1 MKQEI
6 IDKINRLASQ
16 DEPFLFVI
24 NYQADEAFI
33 RKLSDINPEECLFD
47 FEGKGNFS
55 HTRKETWKEE
65 ISETTW
71 QIEPPLYEDYEQ
83 SFNIVKSNIMAGN
96 SYLTNLTNRVPVSCN
111 LSLEEIF
118 HRAKGK
124 YKLLLRRKRTQAED
138 KAHLKEENIEENLT
152 PFVCFSPETFVR
164 IKGGRI
170 YSYPMK
176 GTLDASL
183 PNAEKLLMEDR
194 KEAAEHATI
203 VDLIRNDLSR
213 VAEDVR
219 VDKYRYVDVL
229 HTNKGDILQTSSEI
243 SGRLPEDYPH
253 HLGEILDAQ
262 LPAGSITGAPK
273 DKTMQIIQEAEGY
286 DRGFYTGIMG
296 IYDQGELNSAVMIRF
311 IEEEE
316 TSPVDFEADGEK
328 NFKANEGKKPKIVF
342 QGRRR
347 HHFEERLP
355 EGIRGSDSENLPS
368 DLNPPFI
375 LEKIKEIMK
384 QQFVETIKIK
394 NGKALA
400 LPYHQARMERTIRR
414 FFPTLASE
422 EIKLS
427 SLISPKEEMNLYKAR
442 VVYDIQ
448 GVEAIEYA
456 PYKMKEIHSLKVVE
470 DDEIDYTYK
479 STDRSALNALVAQKD
494 DCDEIIIVK
503 NGLITDTSF
512 TNLALF
518 DGNRWLTP
526 KHPLLQGTKRAQLL
540 EAGIIL
546 EADLTL
552 ENLRKAEKV
561 SLFNAMIDFGEREV
575 TKIFLPDQN

>member
-24 NYQADEAFI
+24 NYQGDKAFI
-33 RKLSDINPEECLFD
+33 RLLSDINPEECLFD
-47 FEGKGNFS
+47 FEGRGNLS
-55 HTRKETWKEE
+55 HAWKETWKEGTWKEETWKKKISEEE

-71 QIEPPLYEDYEQ
+71 QIEPPLYEDYERN
-83 SFNIVKSNIMAGN
+83 FNIVKSNIMAGN
-96 SYLTNLTNRVPVSCN
+96 SYLTNLTCRVPVSCN
-111 LSLEEIF
+111 LSLEDIF

-124 YKLLLRRKRTQAED
+124 YKLLLRRKR
-138 KAHLKEENIEENLT
+138 NLT

-183 PNAEKLLMEDR
+183 PNAEKQLMEDR

-213 VAEDVR
+213 VAENVR
-219 VDKYRYVDVL
+219 VDKYRYIDVL

-311 IEEEE
+311 IEEE

-328 NFKANEGKKPKIVF
+328 NFKAKEGK
-342 QGRRR
+342 
-347 HHFEERLP
+347 
-355 EGIRGSDSENLPS
+355 
-368 DLNPPFI
+368 
-375 LEKIKEIMK
+375 
-384 QQFVETIKIK
+384 
-394 NGKALA
+394 
-400 LPYHQARMERTIRR
+400 
-414 FFPTLASE
+414 ASE
-422 EIKLS
+422 GKEPKASRKLYFKAGGGITS
-427 SLISPKEEMNLYKAR
+427 KSDCQREYEE
-442 VVYDIQ
+442 VIQ
-448 GVEAIEYA
+448 
-456 PYKMKEIHSLKVVE
+456 
-470 DDEIDYTYK
+470 
-479 STDRSALNALVAQKD
+479 
-494 DCDEIIIVK
+494 
-503 NGLITDTSF
+503 
-512 TNLALF
+512 
-518 DGNRWLTP
+518 
-526 KHPLLQGTKRAQLL
+526 
-540 EAGIIL
+540 
-546 EADLTL
+546 
-552 ENLRKAEKV
+552 
-561 SLFNAMIDFGEREV
+561 
-575 TKIFLPDQN
+575 KIYLPF

>member
-24 NYQADEAFI
+24 NYQGNKAFI
-33 RKLSDINPEECLFD
+33 RQLSDINPEECLFD
-47 FEGKGNFS
+47 FEGRGNS
-55 HTRKETWKEE
+55 SDEMKNNSEKIAEISEKIAEEETSKEE
-65 ISETTW
+65 ISEISW
-71 QIEPPLYEDYEQ
+71 QIAPPLYEDYER
-83 SFNIVKSNIMAGN
+83 SFGIVKSNIMAGN
-96 SYLTNLTNRVPVSCN
+96 SYLTNLTNRVPVNCN

-138 KAHLKEENIEENLT
+138 KAHLKEEAQNKAHLKEENIEENLT
-152 PFVCFSPETFVR
+152 PFVCFSPETFVK

-273 DKTMQIIQEAEGY
+273 DKTMQIIHEAEGY

-311 IEEEE
+311 IEEE

-328 NFKANEGKKPKIVF
+328 NFKANEGKKPKESRELYFKAGGGITSKSDC
-342 QGRRR
+342 RREY
-347 HHFEERLP
+347 EEVIQKIYLP
-355 EGIRGSDSENLPS
+355 
-368 DLNPPFI
+368 F
-375 LEKIKEIMK
+375 
-384 QQFVETIKIK
+384 
-394 NGKALA
+394 
-400 LPYHQARMERTIRR
+400 
-414 FFPTLASE
+414 
-422 EIKLS
+422 
-427 SLISPKEEMNLYKAR
+427 
-442 VVYDIQ
+442 
-448 GVEAIEYA
+448 
-456 PYKMKEIHSLKVVE
+456 
-470 DDEIDYTYK
+470 
-479 STDRSALNALVAQKD
+479 
-494 DCDEIIIVK
+494 
-503 NGLITDTSF
+503 
-512 TNLALF
+512 
-518 DGNRWLTP
+518 
-526 KHPLLQGTKRAQLL
+526 
-540 EAGIIL
+540 
-546 EADLTL
+546 
-552 ENLRKAEKV
+552 
-561 SLFNAMIDFGEREV
+561 
-575 TKIFLPDQN
+575 

>member
-24 NYQADEAFI
+24 NYQGDKVFI
-33 RKLSDINPEECLFD
+33 RLLSDINPEECLFD
-47 FEGKGNFS
+47 FEGRGNFS
-55 HTRKETWKEE
+55 HARKETLKEETWKEE
-65 ISETTW
+65 IPEVTW
-71 QIEPPLYEDYEQ
+71 QITPPLYNDYER

-96 SYLTNLTNRVPVSCN
+96 SYLTNLTCRVPVSCN

-124 YKLLLRRKRTQAED
+124 YKLLLRRKR
-138 KAHLKEENIEENLT
+138 NLN

-183 PNAEKLLMEDR
+183 HDAEKQLMEDR

-219 VDKYRYVDVL
+219 LDKYRYIDVL

-311 IEEEE
+311 IEEE
-316 TSPVDFEADGEK
+316 TSPVDFEADGKK
-328 NFKANEGKKPKIVF
+328 NFKAKEGKASKGKEPKASRKLYFKAGGGITSKSDC
-342 QGRRR
+342 RREY
-347 HHFEERLP
+347 EEVIQKIYLP
-355 EGIRGSDSENLPS
+355 
-368 DLNPPFI
+368 F
-375 LEKIKEIMK
+375 
-384 QQFVETIKIK
+384 
-394 NGKALA
+394 
-400 LPYHQARMERTIRR
+400 
-414 FFPTLASE
+414 
-422 EIKLS
+422 
-427 SLISPKEEMNLYKAR
+427 
-442 VVYDIQ
+442 
-448 GVEAIEYA
+448 
-456 PYKMKEIHSLKVVE
+456 
-470 DDEIDYTYK
+470 
-479 STDRSALNALVAQKD
+479 
-494 DCDEIIIVK
+494 
-503 NGLITDTSF
+503 
-512 TNLALF
+512 
-518 DGNRWLTP
+518 
-526 KHPLLQGTKRAQLL
+526 
-540 EAGIIL
+540 
-546 EADLTL
+546 
-552 ENLRKAEKV
+552 
-561 SLFNAMIDFGEREV
+561 
-575 TKIFLPDQN
+575 

>member
-6 IDKINRLASQ
+6 IDKINQLASQ

-24 NYQADEAFI
+24 NYQGDKAFI
-33 RKLSDINPEECLFD
+33 RLLSDINPEECLFD
-47 FEGKGNFS
+47 FEGRGNLS
-55 HTRKETWKEE
+55 HVWKETLKEEISEKETWKEE

-71 QIEPPLYEDYEQ
+71 QIEPPLYEDYER

-96 SYLTNLTNRVPVSCN
+96 SYLTNLTCRVPVSCN

-183 PNAEKLLMEDR
+183 PNAEKQLMEDR

-219 VDKYRYVDVL
+219 VDKYRYIDVL
-229 HTNKGDILQTSSEI
+229 HTNKGNILQTSSEI

-296 IYDQGELNSAVMIRF
+296 IYDHGELNSAVMIRF
-311 IEEEE
+311 IEEE
-316 TSPVDFEADGEK
+316 TSPVDFETDGEK
-328 NFKANEGKKPKIVF
+328 NFKASEGK
-342 QGRRR
+342 GD
-347 HHFEERLP
+347 E
-355 EGIRGSDSENLPS
+355 
-368 DLNPPFI
+368 
-375 LEKIKEIMK
+375 
-384 QQFVETIKIK
+384 
-394 NGKALA
+394 
-400 LPYHQARMERTIRR
+400 
-414 FFPTLASE
+414 ASE
-422 EIKLS
+422 GKRDEASRKLYFKAGGGITS
-427 SLISPKEEMNLYKAR
+427 KSDCRKEYEE
-442 VVYDIQ
+442 VIQ
-448 GVEAIEYA
+448 
-456 PYKMKEIHSLKVVE
+456 
-470 DDEIDYTYK
+470 
-479 STDRSALNALVAQKD
+479 
-494 DCDEIIIVK
+494 
-503 NGLITDTSF
+503 
-512 TNLALF
+512 
-518 DGNRWLTP
+518 
-526 KHPLLQGTKRAQLL
+526 
-540 EAGIIL
+540 
-546 EADLTL
+546 
-552 ENLRKAEKV
+552 
-561 SLFNAMIDFGEREV
+561 
-575 TKIFLPDQN
+575 KIYLPF

>member
-24 NYQADEAFI
+24 NYQGDKAFI
-33 RKLSDINPEECLFD
+33 RLLSDINPEECLFD
-47 FEGKGNFS
+47 FEGRGNLS
-55 HTRKETWKEE
+55 HAWKETSEEE

-71 QIEPPLYEDYEQ
+71 QIEPPLYEDYER

-96 SYLTNLTNRVPVSCN
+96 SYLTNLTCRVPVSCN
-111 LSLEEIF
+111 LPLEEIF

-138 KAHLKEENIEENLT
+138 KDHLKEEPQNKAHLKEEAQNKAHLKEENIEENLT

-183 PNAEKLLMEDR
+183 PNAEKQLMEDQ

-219 VDKYRYVDVL
+219 VDKYRYIDVL
-229 HTNKGDILQTSSEI
+229 HTNKGNILQTSSEI

-273 DKTMQIIQEAEGY
+273 DKTMQIIQETEGY

-311 IEEEE
+311 IEEEVFPSKTE
-316 TSPVDFEADGEK
+316 NRMNYEAIRK
-328 NFKANEGKKPKIVF
+328 LYFKAGGGITSKSDCRKEYEEVIQKIY
-342 QGRRR
+342 
-347 HHFEERLP
+347 LP
-355 EGIRGSDSENLPS
+355 I
-368 DLNPPFI
+368 
-375 LEKIKEIMK
+375 
-384 QQFVETIKIK
+384 
-394 NGKALA
+394 
-400 LPYHQARMERTIRR
+400 
-414 FFPTLASE
+414 
-422 EIKLS
+422 
-427 SLISPKEEMNLYKAR
+427 
-442 VVYDIQ
+442 
-448 GVEAIEYA
+448 
-456 PYKMKEIHSLKVVE
+456 
-470 DDEIDYTYK
+470 
-479 STDRSALNALVAQKD
+479 
-494 DCDEIIIVK
+494 
-503 NGLITDTSF
+503 
-512 TNLALF
+512 
-518 DGNRWLTP
+518 
-526 KHPLLQGTKRAQLL
+526 
-540 EAGIIL
+540 
-546 EADLTL
+546 
-552 ENLRKAEKV
+552 
-561 SLFNAMIDFGEREV
+561 
-575 TKIFLPDQN
+575 

>member
-24 NYQADEAFI
+24 NYQGDKAFI
-33 RKLSDINPEECLFD
+33 RQLSDINPEECLFD
-47 FEGKGNFS
+47 FEGRGNS
-55 HTRKETWKEE
+55 SDEMKNKSEKIAE
-65 ISETTW
+65 ISW
-71 QIEPPLYEDYEQ
+71 QIAPPLYEEYER
-83 SFNIVKSNIMAGN
+83 SFDIVKSNIMAGN
-96 SYLTNLTNRVPVSCN
+96 SYLTNLTNRVPVNCN
-111 LSLEEIF
+111 LSLEDIF

-124 YKLLLRRKRTQAED
+124 YKLLFRRKRNQAED
-138 KAHLKEENIEENLT
+138 KVLQKEEAQNKAYKKEDIIEEISN

-183 PNAEKLLMEDR
+183 PDAEKQLMEDR

-219 VDKYRYVDVL
+219 VDKYRYIDVL

-311 IEEEE
+311 IEEE
-316 TSPVDFEADGEK
+316 TSPVDFETDGEK
-328 NFKANEGKKPKIVF
+328 NFKAKEGK
-342 QGRRR
+342 
-347 HHFEERLP
+347 
-355 EGIRGSDSENLPS
+355 
-368 DLNPPFI
+368 
-375 LEKIKEIMK
+375 
-384 QQFVETIKIK
+384 
-394 NGKALA
+394 
-400 LPYHQARMERTIRR
+400 
-414 FFPTLASE
+414 ASE
-422 EIKLS
+422 GKE
-427 SLISPKEEMNLYKAR
+427 PKASRELYFKAGGGITSKSDCQREYEE
-442 VVYDIQ
+442 VIQ
-448 GVEAIEYA
+448 
-456 PYKMKEIHSLKVVE
+456 
-470 DDEIDYTYK
+470 
-479 STDRSALNALVAQKD
+479 
-494 DCDEIIIVK
+494 
-503 NGLITDTSF
+503 
-512 TNLALF
+512 
-518 DGNRWLTP
+518 
-526 KHPLLQGTKRAQLL
+526 
-540 EAGIIL
+540 
-546 EADLTL
+546 
-552 ENLRKAEKV
+552 
-561 SLFNAMIDFGEREV
+561 
-575 TKIFLPDQN
+575 KIYLPF

>member
-24 NYQADEAFI
+24 NYQGDKAFI
-33 RKLSDINPEECLFD
+33 RLLSDINPEECLFD
-47 FEGKGNFS
+47 FEGRGNFS
-55 HTRKETWKEE
+55 HARKETLKEE
-65 ISETTW
+65 ILKKETLKEETSETTW
-71 QIEPPLYEDYEQ
+71 QIEPPLYEDYER

-96 SYLTNLTNRVPVSCN
+96 SYLTNLTCRVPVSCN

-219 VDKYRYVDVL
+219 VDKYRYIDVL

-296 IYDQGELNSAVMIRF
+296 IYDHGELNSAVMIRF
-311 IEEEE
+311 IEEE
-316 TSPVDFEADGEK
+316 TSPVDFETDGEK
-328 NFKANEGKKPKIVF
+328 NFKASEGK
-342 QGRRR
+342 GD
-347 HHFEERLP
+347 E
-355 EGIRGSDSENLPS
+355 
-368 DLNPPFI
+368 
-375 LEKIKEIMK
+375 
-384 QQFVETIKIK
+384 
-394 NGKALA
+394 
-400 LPYHQARMERTIRR
+400 
-414 FFPTLASE
+414 ASE
-422 EIKLS
+422 GKRDEASRKLYFKAGGGITS
-427 SLISPKEEMNLYKAR
+427 KSDCRKEYEE
-442 VVYDIQ
+442 VIQ
-448 GVEAIEYA
+448 
-456 PYKMKEIHSLKVVE
+456 
-470 DDEIDYTYK
+470 
-479 STDRSALNALVAQKD
+479 
-494 DCDEIIIVK
+494 
-503 NGLITDTSF
+503 
-512 TNLALF
+512 
-518 DGNRWLTP
+518 
-526 KHPLLQGTKRAQLL
+526 
-540 EAGIIL
+540 
-546 EADLTL
+546 
-552 ENLRKAEKV
+552 
-561 SLFNAMIDFGEREV
+561 
-575 TKIFLPDQN
+575 KIYLPF

>member
-24 NYQADEAFI
+24 NYQGDKAFI
-33 RKLSDINPEECLFD
+33 RLLSDINPEECLFD
-47 FEGKGNFS
+47 FEGRGNLS
-55 HTRKETWKEE
+55 HVWKETLKEEISEKETWKKETWKKETWKEE

-71 QIEPPLYEDYEQ
+71 QIEPPLYEDYER

-96 SYLTNLTNRVPVSCN
+96 SYLTNLTCRVPVSCN
-111 LSLEEIF
+111 LSLEDIF

-124 YKLLLRRKRTQAED
+124 YKLLLRRKR
-138 KAHLKEENIEENLT
+138 NLT

-183 PNAEKLLMEDR
+183 PNAEKQLMEDQ

-213 VAEDVR
+213 VAENVR
-219 VDKYRYVDVL
+219 VDKYRYIDVL

-311 IEEEE
+311 IEEE
-316 TSPVDFEADGEK
+316 TSSVDFEADGEK
-328 NFKANEGKKPKIVF
+328 NFKANEGKKPKESRKLYFKAGGGITSKSDC
-342 QGRRR
+342 RREY
-347 HHFEERLP
+347 EEVIQKIYLP
-355 EGIRGSDSENLPS
+355 
-368 DLNPPFI
+368 F
-375 LEKIKEIMK
+375 
-384 QQFVETIKIK
+384 
-394 NGKALA
+394 
-400 LPYHQARMERTIRR
+400 
-414 FFPTLASE
+414 
-422 EIKLS
+422 
-427 SLISPKEEMNLYKAR
+427 
-442 VVYDIQ
+442 
-448 GVEAIEYA
+448 
-456 PYKMKEIHSLKVVE
+456 
-470 DDEIDYTYK
+470 
-479 STDRSALNALVAQKD
+479 
-494 DCDEIIIVK
+494 
-503 NGLITDTSF
+503 
-512 TNLALF
+512 
-518 DGNRWLTP
+518 
-526 KHPLLQGTKRAQLL
+526 
-540 EAGIIL
+540 
-546 EADLTL
+546 
-552 ENLRKAEKV
+552 
-561 SLFNAMIDFGEREV
+561 
-575 TKIFLPDQN
+575 

>member
-24 NYQADEAFI
+24 NYQGDKAFI
-33 RKLSDINPEECLFD
+33 RLLSDINPEECLFD
-47 FEGKGNFS
+47 FEGRGNFS
-55 HTRKETWKEE
+55 HARKETLKEEILKKETWKEETWKKE

-71 QIEPPLYEDYEQ
+71 QIEPPLYEDYER
-83 SFNIVKSNIMAGN
+83 SFNIMKNSIMAGN
-96 SYLTNLTNRVPVSCN
+96 SYLTNLTCRVPVSCN

-124 YKLLLRRKRTQAED
+124 YKLLLRRSES
-138 KAHLKEENIEENLT
+138 LT

-273 DKTMQIIQEAEGY
+273 DKTMQIIHEAEDY

-311 IEEEE
+311 IEEE

-328 NFKANEGKKPKIVF
+328 NFKAKEGK
-342 QGRRR
+342 
-347 HHFEERLP
+347 
-355 EGIRGSDSENLPS
+355 
-368 DLNPPFI
+368 
-375 LEKIKEIMK
+375 
-384 QQFVETIKIK
+384 
-394 NGKALA
+394 
-400 LPYHQARMERTIRR
+400 
-414 FFPTLASE
+414 ASE
-422 EIKLS
+422 GKEPKASRKLYFKAGGGITS
-427 SLISPKEEMNLYKAR
+427 KSDCRKEYEE
-442 VVYDIQ
+442 VIQ
-448 GVEAIEYA
+448 
-456 PYKMKEIHSLKVVE
+456 
-470 DDEIDYTYK
+470 
-479 STDRSALNALVAQKD
+479 
-494 DCDEIIIVK
+494 
-503 NGLITDTSF
+503 
-512 TNLALF
+512 
-518 DGNRWLTP
+518 
-526 KHPLLQGTKRAQLL
+526 
-540 EAGIIL
+540 
-546 EADLTL
+546 
-552 ENLRKAEKV
+552 
-561 SLFNAMIDFGEREV
+561 
-575 TKIFLPDQN
+575 KIYLPF

>member
-24 NYQADEAFI
+24 NYQGDKAFI
-33 RKLSDINPEECLFD
+33 RLLSDINPEECLFD
-47 FEGKGNFS
+47 FEGRGNLS
-55 HTRKETWKEE
+55 HAWKETWKEE
-65 ISETTW
+65 TWKEETWKKKISEEEISETIW
-71 QIEPPLYEDYEQ
+71 QIEPPLYEDYER

-96 SYLTNLTNRVPVSCN
+96 SYLTNLTCRVPVSCN

-183 PNAEKLLMEDR
+183 PNAEKQLMEDR

-213 VAEDVR
+213 VAENVR
-219 VDKYRYVDVL
+219 VDKYRYIDVL

-311 IEEEE
+311 IEEE

-328 NFKANEGKKPKIVF
+328 NFNASEGK
-342 QGRRR
+342 GD
-347 HHFEERLP
+347 E
-355 EGIRGSDSENLPS
+355 
-368 DLNPPFI
+368 
-375 LEKIKEIMK
+375 
-384 QQFVETIKIK
+384 
-394 NGKALA
+394 
-400 LPYHQARMERTIRR
+400 
-414 FFPTLASE
+414 ASE
-422 EIKLS
+422 GKRDEASRKLYFKAGGGITS
-427 SLISPKEEMNLYKAR
+427 KSNCRKEYEE
-442 VVYDIQ
+442 VIQ
-448 GVEAIEYA
+448 
-456 PYKMKEIHSLKVVE
+456 
-470 DDEIDYTYK
+470 
-479 STDRSALNALVAQKD
+479 
-494 DCDEIIIVK
+494 
-503 NGLITDTSF
+503 
-512 TNLALF
+512 
-518 DGNRWLTP
+518 
-526 KHPLLQGTKRAQLL
+526 
-540 EAGIIL
+540 
-546 EADLTL
+546 
-552 ENLRKAEKV
+552 
-561 SLFNAMIDFGEREV
+561 
-575 TKIFLPDQN
+575 KIYLPF

>member
-1 MKQEI
+1 MKLKI

-24 NYQADEAFI
+24 NYQGDKAFI
-33 RKLSDINPEECLFD
+33 RLLSDINPEECLFD
-47 FEGKGNFS
+47 FEGRGNLS
-55 HTRKETWKEE
+55 HAWKETWKEE
-65 ISETTW
+65 TWKEETWKKKISEEEISETIW
-71 QIEPPLYEDYEQ
+71 QIEPPLYEDYER

-96 SYLTNLTNRVPVSCN
+96 SYLTNLTCRVPVSCN

-183 PNAEKLLMEDR
+183 PNAEKQLMEDR

-213 VAEDVR
+213 VAENVR
-219 VDKYRYVDVL
+219 VDKYRYIDVL

-311 IEEEE
+311 IEEE

-328 NFKANEGKKPKIVF
+328 NFKAKEGK
-342 QGRRR
+342 
-347 HHFEERLP
+347 
-355 EGIRGSDSENLPS
+355 
-368 DLNPPFI
+368 
-375 LEKIKEIMK
+375 
-384 QQFVETIKIK
+384 
-394 NGKALA
+394 
-400 LPYHQARMERTIRR
+400 
-414 FFPTLASE
+414 ASE
-422 EIKLS
+422 GKEPKANRKLYFKAGGGITS
-427 SLISPKEEMNLYKAR
+427 KSDCRKEYEE
-442 VVYDIQ
+442 VIQ
-448 GVEAIEYA
+448 
-456 PYKMKEIHSLKVVE
+456 
-470 DDEIDYTYK
+470 
-479 STDRSALNALVAQKD
+479 
-494 DCDEIIIVK
+494 
-503 NGLITDTSF
+503 
-512 TNLALF
+512 
-518 DGNRWLTP
+518 
-526 KHPLLQGTKRAQLL
+526 
-540 EAGIIL
+540 
-546 EADLTL
+546 
-552 ENLRKAEKV
+552 
-561 SLFNAMIDFGEREV
+561 
-575 TKIFLPDQN
+575 KIYLPF

>member
-24 NYQADEAFI
+24 NYQGDKAFI
-33 RKLSDINPEECLFD
+33 RLLSDINPEECLFD
-47 FEGKGNFS
+47 FEGRGNLS
-55 HTRKETWKEE
+55 HVWKETLKEEISEKETWKKETWKKETWKEE

-71 QIEPPLYEDYEQ
+71 QIEPPLYEDYER

-96 SYLTNLTNRVPVSCN
+96 SYLTNLTCRVPVSCN
-111 LSLEEIF
+111 LSLEDIF

-124 YKLLLRRKRTQAED
+124 YKLLLRRKR
-138 KAHLKEENIEENLT
+138 NLT

-183 PNAEKLLMEDR
+183 PNAEKQLMEDQ

-213 VAEDVR
+213 VAENVR
-219 VDKYRYVDVL
+219 VDKYRYIDVL

-296 IYDQGELNSAVMIRF
+296 IYDHGELNSAVMIRF
-311 IEEEE
+311 IEEE
-316 TSPVDFEADGEK
+316 TSPVDFETDGEK
-328 NFKANEGKKPKIVF
+328 NFKASEGK
-342 QGRRR
+342 GD
-347 HHFEERLP
+347 E
-355 EGIRGSDSENLPS
+355 
-368 DLNPPFI
+368 
-375 LEKIKEIMK
+375 
-384 QQFVETIKIK
+384 
-394 NGKALA
+394 
-400 LPYHQARMERTIRR
+400 
-414 FFPTLASE
+414 ASE
-422 EIKLS
+422 GKRDEASRKLYFKAGGGITS
-427 SLISPKEEMNLYKAR
+427 KSDCRKEYEE
-442 VVYDIQ
+442 VIQ
-448 GVEAIEYA
+448 
-456 PYKMKEIHSLKVVE
+456 
-470 DDEIDYTYK
+470 
-479 STDRSALNALVAQKD
+479 
-494 DCDEIIIVK
+494 
-503 NGLITDTSF
+503 
-512 TNLALF
+512 
-518 DGNRWLTP
+518 
-526 KHPLLQGTKRAQLL
+526 
-540 EAGIIL
+540 
-546 EADLTL
+546 
-552 ENLRKAEKV
+552 
-561 SLFNAMIDFGEREV
+561 
-575 TKIFLPDQN
+575 KIYLPF

>member
-24 NYQADEAFI
+24 NYQGDKAFI
-33 RKLSDINPEECLFD
+33 RLLSDINPEECLFD
-47 FEGKGNFS
+47 FEGRGNFS
-55 HTRKETWKEE
+55 HARKETLKEE
-65 ISETTW
+65 IPEVTW
-71 QIEPPLYEDYEQ
+71 QITPPLYNDYER

-96 SYLTNLTNRVPVSCN
+96 SYLTNLTCRVPVSCN

-124 YKLLLRRKRTQAED
+124 YKLLLRRKRT
-138 KAHLKEENIEENLT
+138 LT

-183 PNAEKLLMEDR
+183 PNAEKLLMEDQ

-219 VDKYRYVDVL
+219 VDKYRYIDVL

-262 LPAGSITGAPK
+262 FPAGSITGAPK

-286 DRGFYTGIMG
+286 NRGFYTGIMG

-311 IEEEE
+311 IEEE

-328 NFKANEGKKPKIVF
+328 NFKASEGKGDEASRKLYFKAGGGITSKSDCRKEYEEVIQKIY
-342 QGRRR
+342 
-347 HHFEERLP
+347 LP
-355 EGIRGSDSENLPS
+355 
-368 DLNPPFI
+368 F
-375 LEKIKEIMK
+375 
-384 QQFVETIKIK
+384 
-394 NGKALA
+394 
-400 LPYHQARMERTIRR
+400 
-414 FFPTLASE
+414 
-422 EIKLS
+422 
-427 SLISPKEEMNLYKAR
+427 
-442 VVYDIQ
+442 
-448 GVEAIEYA
+448 
-456 PYKMKEIHSLKVVE
+456 
-470 DDEIDYTYK
+470 
-479 STDRSALNALVAQKD
+479 
-494 DCDEIIIVK
+494 
-503 NGLITDTSF
+503 
-512 TNLALF
+512 
-518 DGNRWLTP
+518 
-526 KHPLLQGTKRAQLL
+526 
-540 EAGIIL
+540 
-546 EADLTL
+546 
-552 ENLRKAEKV
+552 
-561 SLFNAMIDFGEREV
+561 
-575 TKIFLPDQN
+575 

>member
-6 IDKINRLASQ
+6 IDKINQLASQ

-24 NYQADEAFI
+24 NYQGDKAFI
-33 RKLSDINPEECLFD
+33 RLLSDINPEECLFD
-47 FEGKGNFS
+47 FEGRGNLS
-55 HTRKETWKEE
+55 HAWKETWKEGTSEKEIWKEE

-71 QIEPPLYEDYEQ
+71 QIEPPLYEDYER

-96 SYLTNLTNRVPVSCN
+96 SYLTNLTCRVPVSCN
-111 LSLEEIF
+111 LSLEDIF

-183 PNAEKLLMEDR
+183 PNAEKQLMEDR

-213 VAEDVR
+213 VAENVR
-219 VDKYRYVDVL
+219 VDKYRYIDVL

-311 IEEEE
+311 IEEE
-316 TSPVDFEADGEK
+316 TSPVDFETDGEK
-328 NFKANEGKKPKIVF
+328 NFKASEGK
-342 QGRRR
+342 GD
-347 HHFEERLP
+347 E
-355 EGIRGSDSENLPS
+355 
-368 DLNPPFI
+368 
-375 LEKIKEIMK
+375 
-384 QQFVETIKIK
+384 
-394 NGKALA
+394 
-400 LPYHQARMERTIRR
+400 
-414 FFPTLASE
+414 ASE
-422 EIKLS
+422 GKRDEASRKLYFKAGGGITS
-427 SLISPKEEMNLYKAR
+427 KSDCRKEYEE
-442 VVYDIQ
+442 VIQ
-448 GVEAIEYA
+448 
-456 PYKMKEIHSLKVVE
+456 
-470 DDEIDYTYK
+470 
-479 STDRSALNALVAQKD
+479 
-494 DCDEIIIVK
+494 
-503 NGLITDTSF
+503 
-512 TNLALF
+512 
-518 DGNRWLTP
+518 
-526 KHPLLQGTKRAQLL
+526 
-540 EAGIIL
+540 
-546 EADLTL
+546 
-552 ENLRKAEKV
+552 
-561 SLFNAMIDFGEREV
+561 
-575 TKIFLPDQN
+575 KIYLPF